1 MHEPTN
7 TTQIIILAGGKG
19 TRMESDEPK
28 ALTHLAGKPFLRHI
42 LDTLKA
48 VSFPVK
54 PVIVVGYK
62 KEHIFETIGTEYAY
76 AVQTEQLGTGDAVKS
91 AKEHITDLALPVV
104 VLYADHP
111 LVSVETI
118 EKLIMKQQ
126 ETKLPVVMAT
136 TTVPSFEGWYQA
148 FSTWGRII
156 RDESGHIVGNIE
168 NKDASEEQRKIT
180 EVNPCFFVFDGV
192 WLWKH
197 LELLRNE
204 NVQKE
209 YYLTDLVKSAFSEG
223 FTIPSVSIPPE
234 EAIGANSKKELEIL
248 EGIYK
253 EKNKD

>member
-1 MHEPTN
+1 MKESDISTN
-7 TTQIIILAGGKG
+7 VIILAGGKG

-28 ALTHLAGKPFLRHI
+28 ALTALSGKPFLQHI
-42 LDTLKA
+42 LDTL
-48 VSFPVK
+48 SCISLPVK

-62 KEHIFETIGTEYAY
+62 KEHIFECIGAEYSY

-91 AKEHITDLALPVV
+91 AKEHITDLTLPVV

-111 LVSVETI
+111 LVSKETVER
-118 EKLIMKQQ
+118 LITKQQ

-136 TTVPSFEGWYQA
+136 TTVPNFEGWYEA
-148 FSTWGRII
+148 FSTWGRIM
-156 RDESGHIVGNIE
+156 RDDLGHIVGNIE
-168 NKDASEEQRKIT
+168 NKDASDEQKKIT
-180 EVNPCFFVFDGV
+180 EVNPCFFVFDGP
-192 WLWKH
+192 WLWGH
-197 LELLRNE
+197 LELLQNE
-204 NVQKE
+204 NAQKE
-209 YYLTDLVKSAFSEG
+209 YYLTDLVKRAFSEG